1 MSSRYEDRPYF
12 QTELYKVKQ
21 KGNRVLNENLDKIKF
36 PFGCTYWGI
45 DKDYNNTGKIESGMV
60 FANNEGWYILY
71 NIDKQSRFNYVDS
84 CKDLKNLIESY
95 HINILKMKILLFQK

>member
-36 PFGCTYWGI
+36 PFGCRYF
-45 DKDYNNTGKIESGMV
+45 DVNKDYKFTGKTNNGMV

-71 NIDKQSRFNYVDS
+71 NIDRQCRYNYVDS
-84 CKDLKNLIESY
+84 CKDLQNLIESY